1 MKCYLKTDIDGIY
14 EYRLFTE
21 KGLIKWVNTEIQ
33 QNDSNETSVI
43 TDLNEAI
50 RLDASCAEAYLMRGQ
65 IYLQQKEKDL
75 ARHDLEQAASLG
87 IPMAEIRAWLKQCK

>member
-43 TDLNEAI
+43 TDLNEVISFAT
-50 RLDASCAEAYLMRGQ
+50 EM
-65 IYLQQKEKDL
+65 
-75 ARHDLEQAASLG
+75 LG
-87 IPMAEIRAWLKQCK
+87 FGKSKVIGIKNAKIS